1 MKYSKI
7 LLMVAALIV
16 AALSCNKD
24 DVYRSSEN
32 RAIASDNTVTDG
44 EMVVVALKS
53 SPVAAPASEYIE
65 IIGHSENAKSNSSE
79 YFSITIYAPSI
90 ASKTYVVPGYTDGY
104 SYDNATE
111 YVTAYYAAGTTNEVA
126 DWYYSQYKQGAI
138 GTVTISA
145 INGSEV
151 SGSYDMTLVSCNDN
165 TKSFKL
171 NGSFHTGL
179 TSFEN

>member
-7 LLMVAALIV
+7 FLMIAALIV

-32 RAIASDNTVTDG
+32 RPIASENTVTDG
-44 EMVVVALKS
+44 ELVVRAIKS
-53 SPVAAPASEYIE
+53 TPATAPDNEYIE
-65 IIGHSENAKSNSSE
+65 IIGHSENAKTNSSE

-90 ASKTYVVPGYTDGY
+90 AAKTYVVPGYTDGY

-111 YVTAYYAAGTTNEVA
+111 YVTGYYAAGTSNEVA

-138 GTVTISA
+138 GTVTISG

-151 SGSYDMTLVSCNDN
+151 SGSYDITLVSCNDN
-165 TKSFKL
+165 TKTFKL

>member
-1 MKYSKI
+1 MNYSKI
-7 LLMVAALIV
+7 LLMLAALIV

-44 EMVVVALKS
+44 ELIVRAIKS
-53 SPVAAPASEYIE
+53 SPATAPDNEYIE
-65 IIGHSENAKSNSSE
+65 IIGHSENAKTNSSE

-90 ASKTYVVPGYTDGY
+90 VAKTYVVPEYSDGY
-104 SYDNATE
+104 SYGNATD
-111 YVTAYYAAGTTNEVA
+111 YVTGYYAAGTSNEVA
-126 DWYYSQYKQGAI
+126 DWYYSQYKQGAT
-138 GTVTISA
+138 GTVTISG

-151 SGSYDMTLVSCNDN
+151 SGSYDLTLVSGSDG
-165 TKSFKL
+165 TKTLKF

-179 TSFEN
+179 ISFEN